1 MNIMEMIMTIIITIG
16 IGKFSEYQSPKY
28 YELETVDGSVYS
40 VKVEKNH
47 KYACP
52 LYCKADHYHNV
63 ILTDKDIDYTNGSY
77 VLMGLGSEDM
87 YINSYEVAEY
97 EQISLNKGK
106 KRTELKPLNVQ
117 TYLP

>member
-1 MNIMEMIMTIIITIG
+1 
-16 IGKFSEYQSPKY
+16 
-28 YELETVDGSVYS
+28 
-40 VKVEKNH
+40 
-47 KYACP
+47 
-52 LYCKADHYHNV
+52 
-63 ILTDKDIDYTNGSY
+63 
-77 VLMGLGSEDM
+77 MGLGSEDM